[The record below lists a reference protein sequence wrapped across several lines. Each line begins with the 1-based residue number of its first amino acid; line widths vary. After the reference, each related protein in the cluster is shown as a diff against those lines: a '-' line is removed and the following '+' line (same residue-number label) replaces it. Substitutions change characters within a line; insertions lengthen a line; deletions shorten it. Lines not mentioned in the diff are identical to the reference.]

1 MLAGLISDFLMVLL
15 FICIYLSDLS
25 HNLHPLH
32 RVIDHRLVSQ
42 HTSGAAGYR

>member
-1 MLAGLISDFLMVLL
+1 MAGPISDFLMVLL
-15 FICIYLSDLS
+15 CIYLSDLS